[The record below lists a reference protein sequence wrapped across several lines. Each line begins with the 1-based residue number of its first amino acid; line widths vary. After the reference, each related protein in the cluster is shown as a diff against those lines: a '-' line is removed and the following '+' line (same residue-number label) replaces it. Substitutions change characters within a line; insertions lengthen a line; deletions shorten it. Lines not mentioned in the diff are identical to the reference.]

1 MLGKYY
7 IGEFAVS
14 SWRLGG
20 GAAVGAAAASGGGC
34 RQLAA
39 GRGVP
44 PDVNLCADPTG
55 LWRVLWTRN
64 LCLTRAAAA
73 FSGRVPSVYLQ
84 GGAPVKA
91 AKPVRAAATGA
102 VASSS
107 TLTSLIRAL
116 LPILLVLA
124 AIWYMQNMQG
134 KTA

>member
-14 SWRLGG
+14 SCGSGG
-20 GAAVGAAAASGGGC
+20 GAAAAGSGGC
-34 RQLAA
+34 WQLAVVSPLHVSCVCA
-39 GRGVP
+39 GTLLGSGEGVAAQP
-44 PDVNLCADPTG
+44 VPDTRHRCLLGLC
-55 LWRVLWTRN
+55 VV
-64 LCLTRAAAA
+64 C
-73 FSGRVPSVYLQ
+73 LQ